1 MKYKFIMENRK
12 EYRLGKMCKVLNVS
26 RSGYHNYV
34 KRRLGRREKEDSV
47 LLMEIKEIHRNSRG
61 LYGSPRIYQDLRRR
75 GLKINKKRV
84 VRIMQTNGIRAK
96 TKKKYKVTTNSNH
109 SYPVAKNLIGQDFRT
124 TGSNKIWVSDI
135 TYIWT
140 KEGWLYLACI
150 LDLFSRMIV
159 GWHID
164 QRQNSL
170 LVTTAIRNALVQRG
184 KNPGIIFHWE
194 QGSQYASK
202 EVRDLLAANGIIQS
216 MSRKGNC
223 YDNAVMESFFHT
235 LKTELI
241 GFENFQ
247 TREEAKMKIFDYIE
261 IYYNRQ
267 RIHSS
272 IDYFTPVEYDNNLN
286 SKLVVV

>member
-1 MKYKFIMENRK
+1 MRYKFIMENRK
-12 EYRLGKMCKVLNVS
+12 EFRVGKMCKVLEVS

-34 KRRLGRREKEDSV
+34 KRRYILRENDEIIILNK
-47 LLMEIKEIHRNSRG
+47 IKEIHKNSRG
-61 LYGSPRIYQDLRRR
+61 LYGSPRIYQELRRS

-84 VRIMQTNGIRAK
+84 VRIMQKYGIRAK
-96 TKKKYKVTTNSNH
+96 TRKKFKKTTNSNH
-109 SYPVAKNLIGQDFRT
+109 SYPIAKDLLRQNFKTRK
-124 TGSNKIWVSDI
+124 SNKIWVSDI
-135 TYIWT
+135 TYIRT

-150 LDLFSRMIV
+150 LDLYSRMIV
-159 GWHID
+159 GWCLDH
-164 QRQNSL
+164 RLTSS
-170 LVTTAIRNALVQRG
+170 LVTTAIRNAIIQRG
-184 KNPGIIFHWE
+184 ENPGIIFHSD
-194 QGSQYASK
+194 QGSQYAS
-202 EVRDLLAANGIIQS
+202 EAVRGILKDSQMVQS

-241 GFENFQ
+241 RFENFQ

-272 IDYFTPVEYDNNLN
+272 IDYFTPVEYENNLI
-286 SKLVVV
+286 SRKVA

>member
-1 MKYKFIMENRK
+1 MKYKFIKENRK
-12 EYRLGKMCKVLNVS
+12 EYRVGKMCKVLEVS
-26 RSGYHNYV
+26 RSGYYNYE
-34 KRRLGRREKEDSV
+34 KKGISRRGKEDKII
-47 LLMEIKEIHRNSRG
+47 LEKIKEIHKNARCM
-61 LYGSPRIYQDLRRR
+61 YGSPRIYQELRRQ

-84 VRIMQTNGIRAK
+84 VRIMRKNGIWAK
-96 TKKKYKVTTNSNH
+96 TKRKYKVTTNSNH
-109 SYPVAKNLIGQDFRT
+109 GLAVAENIIGQDFQT
-124 TGSNKIWVSDI
+124 TGSNKVWVSDI

-150 LDLFSRMIV
+150 LDLFSRMII

-164 QRQNSL
+164 QRITSS
-170 LVTTAIRNALVQRG
+170 LVTTAIKKAIVKRG
-184 KNPGIIFHWE
+184 VNPGIIFHSD
-194 QGSQYASK
+194 QGSQYAS
-202 EVRDLLAANGIIQS
+202 EAVRKLLEKNHMIQS

-235 LKTELI
+235 LKTELVY
-241 GFENFQ
+241 FEKFE

-272 IDYFTPVEYDNNLN
+272 IDYFAPVEYENKII
-286 SKLVVV
+286 SRKVA

>member
-12 EYRLGKMCKVLNVS
+12 EFRLGKMCKVLNVS
-26 RSGYHNYV
+26 RSGYHNYI
-34 KRRLGRREKEDSV
+34 KRRFSCRETDERFILDK
-47 LLMEIKEIHRNSRG
+47 IKEIHRNSRG
-61 LYGSPRIYQDLRRR
+61 LYGSPRIYQELRRI
-75 GLKINKKRV
+75 GIKINKKRV
-84 VRIMQTNGIRAK
+84 VRIMRKYGIRAK
-96 TKKKYKVTTNSNH
+96 TLRKYKVTTNSNH
-109 SYPVAKNLIGQDFRT
+109 SSPIAKDLLGQNFRSRE
-124 TGSNKIWVSDI
+124 SNKIWVSDI

-150 LDLFSRMIV
+150 LDLYSRMIV
-159 GWHID
+159 GWYID
-164 QRQNSL
+164 QRMTSS
-170 LVTTAIRNALVQRG
+170 LVTKAIRNALDKRG
-184 KNPGIIFHWE
+184 KNPGIIFHSDR
-194 QGSQYASK
+194 GSQYASR
-202 EVRDLLAANGIIQS
+202 EVRDLLSKNGIMQS

-241 GFENFQ
+241 RFENFE

-272 IDYFTPVEYDNNLN
+272 IEYFTPVEYENILIETV
-286 SKLVVV
+286 K

>member
-12 EYRLGKMCKVLNVS
+12 EFRLGKMCKILKVS

-34 KRRLGRREKEDSV
+34 KRRFSRRENDDYIILEK
-47 LLMEIKEIHRNSRG
+47 IKEIHKNSRC
-61 LYGSPRIYQDLRRR
+61 LYGSPRIYQELRKR

-84 VRIMQTNGIRAK
+84 VRIMRKYGIRAK
-96 TKKKYKVTTNSNH
+96 MKRKYKVTTNSNH
-109 SYPVAKNLIGQDFRT
+109 SYPVVKDLIGQNFKST
-124 TGSNKIWVSDI
+124 ELNKIWVSDI

-150 LDLFSRMIV
+150 LDLYSRMIV
-159 GWHID
+159 GWQID
-164 QRQNSL
+164 QRQSSS
-170 LVTTAIRNALVQRG
+170 LVTTAVSNALSQRG
-184 KNPGIIFHWE
+184 KNPGIIFHSDR
-194 QGSQYASK
+194 GSQYASK
-202 EVRDLLAANGIIQS
+202 EVRDLLAAHGIIQS

-241 GFENFQ
+241 YFENFQ

-272 IDYFTPVEYDNNLN
+272 IDYFTPVEYENNLI
-286 SKLVVV
+286 SKLVA

>member
-12 EYRLGKMCKVLNVS
+12 EFRLGKMCKVLNVS
-26 RSGYHNYV
+26 RSGYHNYI
-34 KRRLGRREKEDSV
+34 KRRFSQREKDDYIILEK
-47 LLMEIKEIHRNSRG
+47 IKEIHKRSRE
-61 LYGSPRIYQDLRRR
+61 LYGSPRIYQELRRR

-84 VRIMQTNGIRAK
+84 VRIMQKNGIRSK
-96 TKKKYKVTTNSNH
+96 TKRKYKVTTNSNH
-109 SYPVAKNLIGQDFRT
+109 SYPIAKNLIGQNFKST
-124 TGSNKIWVSDI
+124 ELNKIWVSDI
-135 TYIWT
+135 TYIRT
-140 KEGWLYLACI
+140 KEGWLYLSCI
-150 LDLFSRMIV
+150 LDLYSRMIV

-164 QRQNSL
+164 QRQTSSL
-170 LVTTAIRNALVQRG
+170 VITAIRNALAQRG
-184 KNPGIIFHWE
+184 KNPGIIFHSDR
-194 QGSQYASK
+194 GSQYAS
-202 EVRDLLAANGIIQS
+202 EAVRDILTDNKMIQS

-241 GFENFQ
+241 RFEKFQ

-272 IDYFTPVEYDNNLN
+272 IDYFAPVEYENNLI
-286 SKLVVV
+286 SKLVA

>member
-12 EYRLGKMCKVLNVS
+12 KFRLGKMCKVLNVS

-34 KRRLGRREKEDSV
+34 KRRFRCKETDEVIILEK
-47 LLMEIKEIHRNSRG
+47 IKEIHKGSRS
-61 LYGSPRIYQDLRRR
+61 LYGSPKVYQDLRRL

-84 VRIMQTNGIRAK
+84 VRIMRTNGIRAK
-96 TKKKYKVTTNSNH
+96 TKKKYEVTTNSNH
-109 SYPVAKNLIGQDFRT
+109 SYPVVKNIIGQDFRT

-150 LDLFSRMIV
+150 LELFSRMIV

-184 KNPGIIFHWE
+184 KNPGIILHSD

-223 YDNAVMESFFHT
+223 YDNAVMEIFF
-235 LKTELI
+235 
-241 GFENFQ
+241 
-247 TREEAKMKIFDYIE
+247 
-261 IYYNRQ
+261 
-267 RIHSS
+267 IH
-272 IDYFTPVEYDNNLN
+272 
-286 SKLVVV
+286 